1 MEVMILCRSEHQVLA
16 KKQSISKGMLFI
28 AVVLAIALEARM
40 IVQCYEIDAPEVSS
54 QIRIVLV
61 TDLHSCYYGKEQEKL
76 IRAIDA
82 QAPDLLLLG
91 GDIFDDEMSDTNTEH
106 FLAGISGRYPCY
118 YVTGNHE
125 YWSGTEKFKHKMSI
139 LKKYGIAILSNVC
152 KTIQIHG
159 ETLNLCG
166 VDDPDSYMIRF
177 DKALDPQGYKTAKSQ
192 KIDAFNQH
200 LDAVRSQAPQAY
212 FTILLSHRPELFA
225 HYASR
230 GFDLVLCGH
239 AHGGQW
245 RIPGVLNGLYAPN
258 QGLFPPY
265 AGGRYEKDSTTMIV
279 SRGLAREST
288 FVPRIFNPPELVVI
302 TIH

>member
-1 MEVMILCRSEHQVLA
+1 MSEQTPNPRKKQSVGKQILFVVMILALV
-16 KKQSISKGMLFI
+16 
-28 AVVLAIALEARM
+28 VVLAIGLDARM
-40 IVQCYEIDAPEVSS
+40 IVQCYEIDAPAVSS

-61 TDLHSCYYGKEQEKL
+61 TDLHSCYYGKDQEKL

-82 QAPDLLLLG
+82 QTPDLLLLG
-91 GDIFDDEMSDTNTEH
+91 GDIFDDEMSDTNTEL

-125 YWSGTEKFKHKMSI
+125 YWSGAEKFQQKMAI
-139 LKKYGIAILSNVC
+139 LEKYGITILSNVC

-159 ETLNLCG
+159 ETINLCG
-166 VDDPDSYMIRF
+166 VDDPDSYMLRF
-177 DKALDPQGYKTAKSQ
+177 DKALDPQGYQTAKDQ
-192 KIDAFNQH
+192 QLNTFDQH
-200 LDAVRSQAPQAY
+200 LDAVRSQAPQAH

-288 FVPRIFNPPELVVI
+288 FVPRMFNPPELVVI
-302 TIH
+302 TIN

>member
-1 MEVMILCRSEHQVLA
+1 MLPRIQAFCKKGSARKWIIFAAILLT
-16 KKQSISKGMLFI
+16 
-28 AVVLAIALEARM
+28 IALLALALDSHMVVRYY
-40 IVQCYEIDAPEVSS
+40 QIDAQEISS

-61 TDLHSCYYGKEQEKL
+61 TDLHSCYYGEGQEKL

-91 GDIFDDEMSDTNTEH
+91 GDIFDDEMADTNTEL

-125 YWSGTEKFKHKMSI
+125 YWSGTEKFNCKMSI
-139 LKKYGIAILSNVC
+139 LKKYGVTILSGSSGRVEFN
-152 KTIQIHG
+152 G
-159 ETLNLCG
+159 ETIHLCG
-166 VDDPDSYMIRF
+166 VDDPDSYMVNF
-177 DKALDPQGYKTAKSQ
+177 NKYLDPQGYKTAKDE
-192 KIDAFNQH
+192 KINVFNQQ
-200 LDAVRSQAPQAY
+200 LDAVKSQAQEAH
-212 FTILLSHRPELFA
+212 FTVLLSHRPELFEN
-225 HYASR
+225 YVSR

-245 RIPGVLNGLYAPN
+245 RIPGIMNGLYAPN

-265 AGGRYEKDSTTMIV
+265 AGGLYEKDNTTMIV
-279 SRGLAREST
+279 SRGLAVEST

-302 TIH
+302 TIN